1 MEPKCTSDPEL
12 ALSRRCQFLRR
23 VTPRGRVTILEAD
36 QKAVEILRAMG
47 HAAPRQALALALRAL
62 SAASPRPK
70 EDPGGL
76 LASHPGL
83 DDRLA
88 ALEPLEA
95 PLPLASR
102 PGAGPA
108 K

>member
-1 MEPKCTSDPEL
+1 MKRSLWFIPVFL
-12 ALSRRCQFLRR
+12 ALTLVLS
-23 VTPRGRVTILEAD
+23 A
-36 QKAVEILRAMG
+36 
-47 HAAPRQALALALRAL
+47 AAPRQAVALALRTIAT
-62 SAASPRPK
+62 ASTRPK
-70 EDPGGL
+70 EDLGGL
-76 LASHPGL
+76 LASHPAL

-102 PGAGPA
+102 PSAGPA